1 MPEINLNSAIAALE
15 NRLAEHE
22 RKVSE
27 LRNAIN
33 LLCEEAGQ
41 PQKYLEVAAGGSG
54 NSGGSSPMLTQIK
67 RDSFYGKKQMTA
79 VREYLE
85 MRRAQGNG
93 PATPREIYD
102 AMKAGGYTFGT
113 KSDHIALVTLRALLR
128 KATTVFHKLPGTGT
142 YGLSAWYPDAKTT
155 KADGDDDA
163 APRKSSKT
171 TGSRR
176 GAKSKSKTKSKQ
188 SPAVD
193 NKAPKQSAAADQ
205 TAAPEGR

>member
-1 MPEINLNSAIAALE
+1 MPENNLNPAIAALE

-22 RKVSE
+22 RKASE

-33 LLCEEAGQ
+33 LLYQESGQ
-41 PQKYLEVAAGGSG
+41 QQKYPEGSA
-54 NSGGSSPMLTQIK
+54 NSGGGGGGPMLTQIK

-93 PATPREIYD
+93 PATPREIHD
-102 AMKAGGYTFGT
+102 ALKAGGYSFAT
-113 KSDHIALVTLRALLR
+113 KSDHVALVTLRALLR

-142 YGLSAWYPDAKTT
+142 YGLSAWYPDAKAT
-155 KADGDDDA
+155 KADSDGDNGA
-163 APRKSSKT
+163 TSRKSSRAT
-171 TGSRR
+171 RR
-176 GAKSKSKTKSKQ
+176 KPKAKSKQ
-188 SPAVD
+188 SSAGE
-193 NKAPKQSAAADQ
+193 NKASKQSAAAEP

>member
-1 MPEINLNSAIAALE
+1 MPENNLNPAIAALE

-27 LRNAIN
+27 LRSAIN
-33 LLCEEAGQ
+33 LLYQEAGQ
-41 PQKYLEVAAGGSG
+41 QQKYPEAAAGGG
-54 NSGGSSPMLTQIK
+54 NGGGGLTLTQIK

-142 YGLSAWYPDAKTT
+142 YGLSAWYPDAKATT
-155 KADGDDDA
+155 ADNDDSP
-163 APRKSSKT
+163 APRKGSKT
-171 TGSRR
+171 AGFRR
-176 GAKSKSKTKSKQ
+176 KPKPKSTQ
-188 SPAVD
+188 SPPGD
-193 NKAPKQSAAADQ
+193 SKAPKRGAAAEP
-205 TAAPEGR
+205 TAAPEGK

>member
-1 MPEINLNSAIAALE
+1 MPENDLNPAITALE

-33 LLCEEAGQ
+33 LLYQEAGHQ
-41 PQKYLEVAAGGSG
+41 QKYPDVATGAGNAGAA
-54 NSGGSSPMLTQIK
+54 PMLTQIK

-93 PATPREIYD
+93 PATPREIFD
-102 AMKAGGYTFGT
+102 ALKAGGHSFST
-113 KSDHIALVTLRALLR
+113 KDHIALVTLRALLR
-128 KATTVFHKLPGTGT
+128 KATMVFHKLPGTGT
-142 YGLSAWYPDAKTT
+142 YGLSAWYPDAKAS
-155 KADGDDDA
+155 KADSDNDVGVTV
-163 APRKSSKT
+163 RKSSKT
-171 TGSRR
+171 GGGRR
-176 GAKSKSKTKSKQ
+176 KLRARPKSKQ
-188 SPAVD
+188 SPPVD
-193 NKAPKQSAAADQ
+193 NKSPKQGAAAEP

>member
-1 MPEINLNSAIAALE
+1 MPENDLNPAIAVLE

-33 LLCEEAGQ
+33 LLYQEAGQ
-41 PQKYLEVAAGGSG
+41 QQKYSEAAAGGSG
-54 NSGGSSPMLTQIK
+54 GSGHMHTQIK

-79 VREYLE
+79 VREYLD

-102 AMKAGGYTFGT
+102 ALKAGGYSFAT

-142 YGLSAWYPDAKTT
+142 YGLSAWYPNAKPST
-155 KADGDDDA
+155 ADSDSDHGS
-163 APRKSSKT
+163 APRKSSKS
-171 TGSRR
+171 TGFRR
-176 GAKSKSKTKSKQ
+176 KSKSKQ
-188 SPAVD
+188 SPSGD
-193 NKAPKQSAAADQ
+193 NKAPKTGAAADP